1 MEIVDTETYKLFIDT
16 EFNEEMFVLNNRVRT
31 VFRTQQREFRD
42 HHLLGYFTK
51 FLKENQYLSPN
62 IHRKSFLEVFKETFL
77 HLSKWE
83 RHYDPRKKT
92 DKALVKLEFSDPHT
106 QFRHMVESF
115 LNKFCGVYFQERKG
129 DLDSNIP
136 RFFNELSKLLIE
148 LIQSDFSQGRISFT
162 LYQLLDGNHS
172 IANLKQLQDLFLT
185 DWYSLGQKIQQVPFL
200 HPSPFLKQHF
210 NGKTSPTKK
219 PSYIQLADPRYLKER
234 FFRKVI
240 DQKRLIKASP
250 ELTVKVRS
258 EELTEITKLIKELF
272 AELREGDEVEV
283 EEALSIIAENIQLE
297 MHTDSEL
304 ADYFKKIL
312 IELPDF
318 EYVRLKK
325 VFRRKASSVPEL
337 LTNIDTIFRNT
348 VPTSLQQIELGIF
361 EIQEGQ
367 LELLEQTKLLQ
378 EFLETQFDLILDNQ
392 VKIEEFLLQKLGSD
406 FEKIKHIWKLYKEKK
421 ISAKEFVKES
431 SKLLGMKSI
440 KVITEILMIV

>member
-16 EFNEEMFVLNNRVRT
+16 VFNEEMFVLNNRVRT
-31 VFRTQQREFRD
+31 VYRTQQREFRD
-42 HHLLGYFTK
+42 HHLLVFFAN
-51 FLKENQYLSPN
+51 FLKENQYLPPN
-62 IHRKSFLEVFKETFL
+62 VHRKSFLEVFKETFL
-77 HLSKWE
+77 SLSKWE
-83 RHYDPRKKT
+83 RHYDPRKET
-92 DKALVKLEFSDPHT
+92 DKALIKLEFSDPHT

-115 LNKFCGVYFQERKG
+115 LRKISSAYFQERKG
-129 DLDSNIP
+129 GLDPNIP

-148 LIQSDFSQGRISFT
+148 LIRSDLSQDNISFT
-162 LYQLLDGNHS
+162 LYQLLDGRHS
-172 IANLKQLQDLFLT
+172 IQLERLQNLFLT

-210 NGKTSPTKK
+210 NGKTSPAKK
-219 PSYIQLADPRYLKER
+219 PSYIQLADPRYLTER

-240 DQKRLIKASP
+240 DQNGWIKASP
-250 ELTVKVRS
+250 ELTTKVRS

-283 EEALSIIAENIQLE
+283 EEALSIIGENIQFE

-312 IELPDF
+312 LEVPDF

-337 LTNIDTIFRNT
+337 LSNIDTIFRNT
-348 VPTSLQQIELGIF
+348 VPTSLQQIELGIS

-378 EFLETQFDLILDNQ
+378 EFLESQFDVVLENQ
-392 VKIEEFLLQKLGSD
+392 AKIEEFLFQKLGSD
-406 FEKIKHIWKLYKEKK
+406 FEKIRVLWNRYKAKK
-421 ISAKEFVKES
+421 STGRIFVKEAT
-431 SKLLGMKSI
+431 KILGRKFSQVFLDIMFFLK
-440 KVITEILMIV
+440 